1 MGLQKKRPDTNT
13 APCEGQ
19 CTAPLIDYAK
29 NDQAE
34 VKKVSQPGG
43 DSGGRY
49 SDERLG
55 NAAAAAQQN

>member
-43 DSGGRY
+43 DSGRQI
-49 SDERLG
+49 L
-55 NAAAAAQQN
+55 